1 MRKDAGKIKLYGFN
15 NLTKTLSFNMYD
27 ICYTKSE
34 EDKKAYIDYIDE
46 EYNSEKL
53 TKILKEVTRIIG
65 ANILNI
71 AIQDYDPKGA
81 SVTILICESENTD
94 YPNNMS
100 EHRHPHQSGTV
111 AMHLDTSHITVHTY
125 PEYHPDNGVCTFR
138 ADIDVSTCGEISPLA
153 ALPFL
158 IGSFDTDIMTL
169 DYRVRGFTRDIT
181 GNKIFID
188 HNLTSI
194 QDYIPDEIK
203 EQYQMIDV
211 NVYHE
216 NIFHTKCKYKDV
228 DLDEY
233 FFNFTVEDISE
244 AEVRGIMAQ
253 IEKERDEIFYG
264 RNFADVGGGE

>member
-1 MRKDAGKIKLYGFN
+1 
-15 NLTKTLSFNMYD
+15 MYD

-34 EDKKAYIDYIDE
+34 EDKKAYIEYIDD

-53 TKILKEVTRIIG
+53 TKILKEVTKIIG

-81 SVTILICESENTD
+81 SVTILICEGEHIE
-94 YPNNMS
+94 YPHNIS
-100 EHRHPHQSGTV
+100 EHRHPHND
-111 AMHLDTSHITVHTY
+111 AAALHLDTSHITVHTY

-138 ADIDVSTCGEISPLA
+138 ADIDVSTCGEISPLT

-158 IGSFDTDIMTL
+158 IDSFDTDIMTL

-181 GNKIFID
+181 GRKLFID
-188 HNLTSI
+188 HSLTSI

-203 EQYQMIDV
+203 EMYQMIDV
-211 NVYHE
+211 NVYQE
-216 NIFHTKCKYKDV
+216 NIFHTKCKSKDV

-233 FFNFTVEDISE
+233 FFNFTVEDISDE
-244 AEVRGIMAQ
+244 EVRGIMAQ

-264 RNFADVGGGE
+264 RNFADFEGGE